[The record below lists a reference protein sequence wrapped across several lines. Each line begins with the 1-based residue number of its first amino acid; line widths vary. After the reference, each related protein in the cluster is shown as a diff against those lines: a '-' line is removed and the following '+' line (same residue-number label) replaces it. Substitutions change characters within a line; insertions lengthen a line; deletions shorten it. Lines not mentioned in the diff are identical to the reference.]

1 LLSPDEGFNL
11 AIWLNKL
18 TMMAKAENATTDHA
32 SVTSRA
38 LSVLSAFENSPGAL
52 SVSRISQRSG
62 LPLSTTYRLVHELE
76 EWGGLDKTADGKYQV
91 GMRIW
96 ELGQLAG
103 RRLRDRAHPFLQDLF
118 DLTHENVHM
127 AVREGT
133 QTLYTDKI
141 YGSRKV
147 PLISRVGGRLPLHA
161 TAVGRVLLAAQPE
174 WFIEAYF
181 TRELETP
188 TPKTVVDPEILRAEI
203 DEVQRTGY
211 SITIEQMRLGQFSLA
226 LPVVV
231 DGQTIAAVGMVL
243 DKAKIGEV
251 RRLMPLMRGT
261 VESIQ
266 ASMSGRAIR

>member
-1 LLSPDEGFNL
+1 
-11 AIWLNKL
+11 
-18 TMMAKAENATTDHA
+18 MAQEQAASAEPS

-103 RRLRDRAHPFLQDLF
+103 RRLRDRAHPVLQDLF

-141 YGSRKV
+141 YGSKKV

-161 TAVGRVLLAAQPE
+161 TAVGRILLAAQPE

-181 TRELETP
+181 ERELEAP
-188 TPKTVVDPEILRAEI
+188 TAKTVVDPEILRSEI
-203 DEVQRTGY
+203 DEVQRTGF
-211 SITIEQMRLGQFSLA
+211 SITVEQMRVGQFSLA

-231 DGQTIAAVGMVL
+231 EGQTIAAVGMVL

-266 ASMSGRAIR
+266 SAMSKSGRAIR

>member
-1 LLSPDEGFNL
+1 M
-11 AIWLNKL
+11 
-18 TMMAKAENATTDHA
+18 TRAEHEPSVGGV
-32 SVTSRA
+32 SVTARA
-38 LSVLSAFENSPGAL
+38 LSVLAAFENSAGAL
-52 SVSRISQRSG
+52 SVSRIAHRAG

-76 EWGGLDKTADGKYQV
+76 EWGGLDKVADGKYQV

-141 YGSRKV
+141 YGSKKV

-161 TAVGRVLLAAQPE
+161 TAVGRVLLVAQPE
-174 WFIEAYF
+174 WFVEAYLE
-181 TRELETP
+181 RELEAP
-188 TPKTVVDPEILRAEI
+188 TAMTVTNPALLRGEIE
-203 DEVQRTGY
+203 EVKRTGY
-211 SITIEQMRLGQFSLA
+211 SITVEQMRVGQFSLA

-231 DGQTIAAVGMVL
+231 EGQTIAAVGMVL
-243 DKAKIGEV
+243 DKGKISEV
-251 RRLMPLMRGT
+251 KRLMPLLRGT

-266 ASMSGRAIR
+266 ATLTGQSLR

>member
-1 LLSPDEGFNL
+1 MTNIESADAAP
-11 AIWLNKL
+11 
-18 TMMAKAENATTDHA
+18 

-38 LSVLSAFENSPGAL
+38 LSILATFETSAGPL
-52 SVSRISQRSG
+52 SVARIAARAK

-76 EWGGLDKTADGKYQV
+76 AWGGLEKTASGKYQV

-141 YGSRKV
+141 YGSKKV
-147 PLISRVGGRLPLHA
+147 PLISRVGGRLPMHA
-161 TAVGRVLLAAQPE
+161 TAVGRVLLAAQPD
-174 WFIEAYF
+174 WFVDAYLE
-181 TRELETP
+181 RELESP
-188 TPKTVVDPEILRAEI
+188 TPHTVTDPAILRDEI
-203 DEVQRTGY
+203 AKVRSNGH
-211 SITIEQMRLGQFSLA
+211 SVTIEQMRVGQFSLA

-231 DGQTIAAVGMVL
+231 HAETIAAVGLVL
-243 DKAKIGEV
+243 DKSKVTET
-251 RRLMPLMRGT
+251 RRLLPLLQGT
-261 VESIQ
+261 VDRIQ
-266 ASMSGRAIR
+266 LVLSQRPTF